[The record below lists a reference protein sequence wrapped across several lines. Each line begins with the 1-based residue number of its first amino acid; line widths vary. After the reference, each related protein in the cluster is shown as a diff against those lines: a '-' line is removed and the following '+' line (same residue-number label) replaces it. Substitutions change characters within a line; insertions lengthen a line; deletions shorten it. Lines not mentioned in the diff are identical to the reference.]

1 MIIRLLFATTDAA
14 SLHLFEA
21 VLVSALDL
29 TPLDVVTE
37 HAGAASM
44 VLSRA
49 AREAGDVILLDWLL
63 AMEETPALIRRLLA
77 TNPRLRIVTI
87 LPLGYRQY
95 RMECWQAGA
104 CTGIA
109 KEHMDQDWLSSVL
122 CIMRRDM
129 EREARLQARLDAYES
144 TPV

>member
-1 MIIRLLFATTDAA
+1 MRIRLLFATPDAA
-14 SLHLFEA
+14 SLRLFEA
-21 VLVSALDL
+21 VLASALEL
-29 TPLDVVTE
+29 TPLDVVTQ
-37 HAGAASM
+37 HAGTSAM

-49 AREAGDVILLDWLL
+49 GREVDDVILLDWLL
-63 AMEETPALIRRLLA
+63 ALEETPAHIRKLLA

-122 CIMRRDM
+122 CIMRRAM
-129 EREARLQARLDAYES
+129 EREARLQARLDAYEAI
-144 TPV
+144 PA